1 MFLLFL
7 GTIIVDPILEA
18 TDEYKKNVLIAEKRN
33 AVKREFE
40 RKAQKANAETQAS
53 STSFSQDCSPSG
65 SENGR
70 KRRHGLSSSENSGNS
85 ESLFEGANDDD
96 KSEDEDQRPSKLKKK
111 GRTGRKN

>member
-1 MFLLFL
+1 MFLLFS

-40 RKAQKANAETQAS
+40 KKAQKASTEAQAS
-53 STSFSQDCSPSG
+53 STSLSQDFSPTG

-70 KRRHGLSSSENSGNS
+70 KRRHGLSSSEKSGSS
-85 ESLFEGANDDD
+85 ESLFEGAMDDD
-96 KSEDEDQRPSKLKKK
+96 KSEDEDRKPSKLKKK
-111 GRTGRKN
+111 GRSGKKS

>member
-18 TDEYKKNVLIAEKRN
+18 TDDYKKNVLIAEKRN

-85 ESLFEGANDDD
+85 ESLFEGANAQCPCSSNVDSH
-96 KSEDEDQRPSKLKKK
+96 KMAPKYTKMFLI
-111 GRTGRKN
+111 